1 MKTLAVI
8 AALAVVLMFI
18 VTGCSDRTRNNCETQ
33 PTAPRCDTSTG
44 ATTP

>member
-8 AALAVVLMFI
+8 AALAVVLMFV
-18 VTGCSDRTRNNCETQ
+18 VTGCTDRTRHNCATQ
-33 PTAPRCDTSTG
+33 PTAPKCDTSIG

>member
-8 AALAVVLMFI
+8 AALAVVLMFVI
-18 VTGCSDRTRNNCETQ
+18 TGCNDRTRYNCEQQ
-33 PTAPRCDTSTG
+33 PSAPKCDTSIG

>member
-8 AALAVVLMFI
+8 AVLAVILMFV
-18 VTGCSDRTRNNCETQ
+18 VTGCSDRVRGNCETQ
-33 PTAPRCDTSTG
+33 PTAPRCDTSIG